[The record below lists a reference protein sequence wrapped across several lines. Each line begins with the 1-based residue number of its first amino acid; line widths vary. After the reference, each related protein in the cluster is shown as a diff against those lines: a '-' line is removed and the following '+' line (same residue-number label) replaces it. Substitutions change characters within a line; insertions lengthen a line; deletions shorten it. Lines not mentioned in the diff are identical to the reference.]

1 MIFYILSQTRYG
13 KVDLRS
19 QKFNREDVPTFV
31 VGGLA
36 MGGLMTYLTLTG
48 LWPAALMFAGVAG
61 AAVAI
66 GLAMPKKE

>member
-1 MIFYILSQTRYG
+1 MIFYIISQTTFG

-19 QKFNREDVPTFV
+19 QKFNREDLPTFA

-48 LWPAALMFAGVAG
+48 LWPAALMFAGVAAG
-61 AAVAI
+61 AVAI
-66 GLAMPKKE
+66 AFTMPQKE